1 MNGATLPQQGY
12 RYLITE
18 DCQRYGWIHPAE
30 VPERLTS
37 GWVDVTDL
45 TDDEL
50 VEFVK
55 AAKAV

>member
-18 DCQRYGWIHPAE
+18 DRQRYGWVHPAE
-30 VPERLTS
+30 VPEGLTN

-45 TDDEL
+45 SDDEL

-55 AAKAV
+55 AAKVV